1 LAGADEK
8 LKKKKTQQSNTQ
20 LKTMGREK
28 GGRKEDKNIEYYKT
42 SWLQPLH
49 L

>member
-8 LKKKKTQQSNTQ
+8 LKKKKKTQQTNTQ

-28 GGRKEDKNIEYYKT
+28 GGRKED
-42 SWLQPLH
+42 
-49 L
+49 